1 MVYRLPIYTIPEG
14 TANRGGGIYS
24 PNLYHPRGNCQSKT
38 SPRELP
44 IGEGQSIPSP
54 REQRIGEA
62 SKSTVYHVFWCPSSC
77 IPLVFIF
84 GRSEIIEFH
93 EAYSRLQI
101 LSNFLPFLSMLFH
114 ISCVLHSMN
123 SLRELPIL
131 SLVYHVSCDP
141 HSLSFVREQPILET
155 SQSCS

>member
-1 MVYRLPIYTIPEG
+1 MYTIPEG
-14 TANRGGGIYS
+14 TANRGGFQKHGLS
-24 PNLYHPRGNCQSKT
+24 RL
-38 SPRELP
+38 L
-44 IGEGQSIPSP
+44 
-54 REQRIGEA
+54 
-62 SKSTVYHVFWCPSSC
+62 CPSSC

-101 LSNFLPFLSMLFH
+101 LSNFLPFLSMLYH
-114 ISCVLHSMN
+114 ISCDLHSMN